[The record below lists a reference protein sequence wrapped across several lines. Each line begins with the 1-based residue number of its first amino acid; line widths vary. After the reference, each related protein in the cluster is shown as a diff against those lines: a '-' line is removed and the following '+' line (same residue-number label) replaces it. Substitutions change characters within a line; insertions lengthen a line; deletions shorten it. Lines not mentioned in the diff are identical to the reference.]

1 MTDEARFVVDTTGLF
16 GGSQSRL
23 ELCTEVRLADMELS
37 EVGLTSAVVDGRL
50 ELDLVLE
57 RTGADECPDEQD
69 VSPRPESAAVLAA
82 GTVEGRW
89 SAPCRRCL
97 EPTFGDLAAE
107 VSELFEVHPTEG
119 ETWPLQQE
127 SVDLGPMLRELALL
141 SIPLAPLC
149 RSECEGPAPDR
160 FPTGPAEDE
169 ASDIDPRWSALDEL
183 TFDG

>member
-1 MTDEARFVVDTTGLF
+1 MTGEARFSVDTTGLF

-37 EVGLTSAVVDGRL
+37 EAGLASAVVDGRL
-50 ELDLVLE
+50 GLDLVLE
-57 RTGADECPDEQD
+57 RVGADGCAADQD
-69 VSPRPESAAVLAA
+69 VHLRPGNEAVLAS

-97 EPTFGDLAAE
+97 EPTFGDLSAE

-119 ETWPLQQE
+119 ETWHLQE
-127 SVDLGPMLRELALL
+127 KGIDLGPMLRELALL

-160 FPTGPAEDE
+160 FPTGPAEE
-169 ASDIDPRWSALDEL
+169 ETSAADPRWSALDEL
-183 TFDG
+183 TFDS